1 MDSPKTK
8 TKKSLRWS
16 PTTRSP
22 PSRRGKYLKH
32 KTKSGKTATP
42 EQSEY
47 YYRTCRQ
54 AFPKPRCDNI
64 RRSYQ
69 TQKDETSRKQQIRCG
84 QIYACGDITLPPP
97 YLKSDSDSSTEPLTP
112 KRKSPPKKKSSL
124 PPIIIDVD
132 ATPKRKSPLKMSPS
146 KRTSTKKKSPTR
158 KSPTRKSPPKKQKT
172 KEERDR
178 DFQVFMKM
186 LADRKRKRTDVEII
200 DLTKE

>member
-1 MDSPKTK
+1 MNSPK
-8 TKKSLRWS
+8 TKKSLKWS

-22 PSRRGKYLKH
+22 PNRRGKYLNH

-69 TQKDETSRKQQIRCG
+69 TRKDETSRKQQIRCG

-97 YLKSDSDSSTEPLTP
+97 YLKSDSDSSTETVTPKRKSPPIIINVDVTP
-112 KRKSPPKKKSSL
+112 KRKSPPKRT
-124 PPIIIDVD
+124 V
-132 ATPKRKSPLKMSPS
+132 SPS
-146 KRTSTKKKSPTR
+146 KRTLTKK

-186 LADRKRKRTDVEII
+186 VADRKRKRTDVI
-200 DLTKE
+200 DLTNE